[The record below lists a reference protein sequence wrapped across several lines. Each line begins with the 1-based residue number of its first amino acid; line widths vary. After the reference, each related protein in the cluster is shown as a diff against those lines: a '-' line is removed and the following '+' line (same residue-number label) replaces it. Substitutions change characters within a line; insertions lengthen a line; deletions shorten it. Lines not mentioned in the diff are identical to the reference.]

1 MHVNSIGVWI
11 FLIVIVFNIINSLR
25 KKAAGGAVSAQ
36 TAADRSAAAA
46 EAELRKQA
54 YFEMI
59 AQQRQAAA
67 DAQAAAG
74 TQAARGRPT
83 GPALPPPVAPQ
94 TTGALA
100 RAASAAIPAAVARPA
115 APPRVEAPVAPL
127 PPTGPDPILPHPSLV
142 RRRTGVFAGMFEH
155 RKGIL
160 RAIVAAEVLGKPK
173 ALAEHPFWSP
183 PHTERSTS
191 RS

>member
-1 MHVNSIGVWI
+1 MHANSIVPWIWVIVVAIGIVNSI
-11 FLIVIVFNIINSLR
+11 R
-25 KKAAGGAVSAQ
+25 KKAAGGAGSAQ
-36 TAADRSAAAA
+36 AVADRSAAAA

-54 YFEMI
+54 YFEAI
-59 AQQRQAAA
+59 AQQRRAAA
-67 DAQAAAG
+67 TAAVAPR
-74 TQAARGRPT
+74 AP
-83 GPALPPPVAPQ
+83 LPPPIAPQQ
-94 TTGALA
+94 TTGAIA

-115 APPRVEAPVAPL
+115 PPPRVEAPVAPSA
-127 PPTGPDPILPHPSLV
+127 PTGPDPILPHPSLV

-183 PHTERSTS
+183 PPTERSTS
-191 RS
+191 HS

>member
-1 MHVNSIGVWI
+1 MHGNSIGVWI
-11 FLIVIVFNIINSLR
+11 FLIVIVFNIVNSIR
-25 KKAAGGAVSAQ
+25 KKAAAGARPVSAQ
-36 TAADRSAAAA
+36 AAADQSAAAA

-54 YFEMI
+54 YFDMI
-59 AQQRQAAA
+59 NQQRQAAA
-67 DAQAAAG
+67 DAQAAR
-74 TQAARGRPT
+74 ARVATP
-83 GPALPPPVAPQ
+83 LPPPVAPQ
-94 TTGALA
+94 TVGALA
-100 RAASAAIPAAVARPA
+100 RAASAAIPTAIARAAP
-115 APPRVEAPVAPL
+115 PPRVEAPTAPL

-142 RRRTGVFAGMFEH
+142 RRRTGVLAGMFEH

-191 RS
+191 HS

>member
-1 MHVNSIGVWI
+1 MHANSIVPWIWVIVIGIGIVNSI
-11 FLIVIVFNIINSLR
+11 R
-25 KKAAGGAVSAQ
+25 KKAAAGVGPAQ

-54 YFEMI
+54 YFDMI
-59 AQQRQAAA
+59 AQQRRAAA
-67 DAQAAAG
+67 DAQAA
-74 TQAARGRPT
+74 RVPI
-83 GPALPPPVAPQ
+83 PAPVAPQ
-94 TTGALA
+94 TNGAMA
-100 RAASAAIPAAVARPA
+100 RAAAAAIPAAVARPA

-127 PPTGPDPILPHPSLV
+127 PPIGPEPILPHPSLV
-142 RRRTGVFAGMFEH
+142 IRRTGVFAGMFEH

-160 RAIVAAEVLGKPK
+160 RAVVAAEVLGKPK

>member
-1 MHVNSIGVWI
+1 VHANSIVPWIWVIVVAIGIVNSI
-11 FLIVIVFNIINSLR
+11 R
-25 KKAAGGAVSAQ
+25 KKAAGGAGSAQ
-36 TAADRSAAAA
+36 AVADRSAAAA

-54 YFEMI
+54 YFEAI
-59 AQQRQAAA
+59 AQQRRAAA
-67 DAQAAAG
+67 TAQAAVAPR
-74 TQAARGRPT
+74 AP
-83 GPALPPPVAPQ
+83 LPPPIAPQQ
-94 TTGALA
+94 TTGAIA

-115 APPRVEAPVAPL
+115 PPPRVEAPVAPSA
-127 PPTGPDPILPHPSLV
+127 PTGPDPILPHPSLV

-183 PHTERSTS
+183 PPTERSTS
-191 RS
+191 HS

>member
-1 MHVNSIGVWI
+1 MHANSIIPWIWVIVVGIGIVNSI
-11 FLIVIVFNIINSLR
+11 R
-25 KKAAGGAVSAQ
+25 KKAAGGARPGSAQ
-36 TAADRSAAAA
+36 VAADRSAAAA
-46 EAELRKQA
+46 DAELRKQA
-54 YFEMI
+54 YFETI

-67 DAQAAAG
+67 AAA
-74 TQAARGRPT
+74 A
-83 GPALPPPVAPQ
+83 PPPVARVPIPAPVARQ
-94 TTGALA
+94 TTGAIA
-100 RAASAAIPAAVARPA
+100 RAAAAAIPAAVARPV

-142 RRRTGVFAGMFEH
+142 ARRTGVFAGMFEH

-160 RAIVAAEVLGKPK
+160 RAVVAAEVLGKPK

-183 PHTERSTS
+183 PHTERSIS